1 MHCAA
6 CSFENAAGA
15 SFCEQC
21 GSRLARICSQCG
33 HELTVTA
40 RFCNACGAPVGVEF
54 PASPA
59 APIHYTPAHLAERI
73 LAEQAA
79 IEAQQ
84 GTAVERK
91 TITALF
97 ADMAGSTALIHERDP
112 EDAHRLIAPV
122 VELMMEAVHHYEG
135 FVAKSLGDGILA
147 LFGAP
152 IAHEDHPQR
161 ALYAALRMQETMR
174 RHADCIRLE
183 EGIPLQIRVG
193 IHTGEVVVRSIRKD
207 DLRTDYDPVGHTINI
222 ASRMQTIA
230 ALSSVLVSESTYR
243 LTTGYF
249 EFKALGATQIKG
261 IQEPL
266 EVFELLGLG
275 ALRTRLQVAAHRGL
289 ARFVG
294 RAVELERLHG
304 ALSQATAGFGQ
315 IVGVVG
321 EVGVGKS
328 RLFHE
333 FKERSQQG
341 CLILETFSVSHGKAF
356 PYLPLIELLR
366 NYFQITAQDDE
377 RRCREKVTGRVLTLE
392 RSLEDVLPYVLYLL
406 GAGEPDSPVAIM
418 DARIRR
424 DRTFEAIRRLVERE
438 SLNQPVQ
445 LLFEDLQ
452 WLDSETDAF
461 LAFLIER
468 VASARII
475 LLLNFRPDYRPAW
488 SDKDNYCQMRLD
500 ALGPA
505 EAQGL
510 LSALLGDDSGLMP
523 LKERILEK
531 TEGNPFFM
539 EEVVQTL
546 VEEGALL
553 GASGHYR
560 IAKTPA
566 ELHIPTTVHGVLA
579 SRMDRL
585 SISEKTLLQHLAIV
599 GKEFPWSLIRQ
610 VVEQP
615 EDELRRLLSR
625 LEAAEF
631 IYERPAFPEIEYT
644 FKHALTQEVAAS
656 SLLSGQR
663 SLLHERTAQAI
674 EALYAGRLN
683 EYCSELAHH
692 YSLSSNSQKAVEYLH
707 RAGQQALERSA
718 GLDAIRHFQTALA
731 LLERLP
737 DTPERARQE
746 LALRFSLGPALM
758 AAKGYAAPEVEAT
771 YTRALTLC
779 EQIGDSSQL
788 FPAQCGLR
796 TYYSLRADYATAR
809 ELGDRLLRIA
819 NNAHDPDLLIEA
831 HSALGS
837 SLFFQGDFDTA
848 REHQEQMRAL
858 YVPEQHHAH
867 AFLYGMDPGVR
878 ALSIASWTQW
888 YLGYPDQA
896 NERSRD
902 ALALAHKIAQPFGLA
917 FALVAAAMLRLF
929 RQESQK
935 AHELADAAITLSSEQ
950 GFPYYLA
957 WGTILR
963 GSSLVDQGDAEDG
976 IEQIVQGLAA
986 YLATG
991 AQLSHSYFLGLLA
1004 AACRRIG
1011 RVRKGLDVLA
1021 DALTVVRKTGEH
1033 FHEAELHRLK
1043 GELLLDHSS
1052 DRTHDSTEEHRAE
1065 ACFQQAIAIA
1075 ADQHATSLQL
1085 RAAMSLA
1092 RLWRTQG
1099 RTGEAGR
1106 MLSRVHDVFTEGAGT
1121 ADLLEARELLGEM
1134 AKETGA

>member
-1 MHCAA
+1 MRCAD
-6 CSFENAAGA
+6 CGFENAAGA
-15 SFCEQC
+15 NFCEQC
-21 GSRLARICSQCG
+21 GTRLARICSRCG
-33 HELTVTA
+33 ADLSATA
-40 RFCNACGAPVGVEF
+40 RFCNACGAPVGDALHA
-54 PASPA
+54 PPA
-59 APIHYTPAHLAERI
+59 APIQYTPPHLAERI

-112 EDAHRLIAPV
+112 EDAHRLIEPV
-122 VELMMEAVHHYEG
+122 IALMMEAVHHYEG

-161 ALYAALRMQETMR
+161 ALYAALRMQEAMR
-174 RHADCIRLE
+174 RHADRIRLQ

-193 IHTGEVVVRSIRKD
+193 VHTGEVVVRSIRKD
-207 DLRTDYDPVGHTINI
+207 DLRTDYDPVGPTIHI
-222 ASRMQTIA
+222 ASRMEAIA
-230 ALSSVLVSESTYR
+230 ALSSVLVSESTYK
-243 LTTGYF
+243 LNVGYF

-266 EVFELLGLG
+266 EVFELIGLG
-275 ALRTRLQVAAHRGL
+275 ALRTRLQLAAHRGL

-294 RAVELERLHG
+294 RAVELERLHT
-304 ALSQATAGFGQ
+304 ALVQTTAGHTQ

-321 EVGVGKS
+321 EAGVGKS

-333 FKERSQQG
+333 FKERSQRG

-392 RSLEDVLPYVLYLL
+392 RSLEDLLPYFLYLL
-406 GAGEPDSPVAIM
+406 GAGEADSMVATM

-424 DRTFEAIRRLVERE
+424 DRTFEAIKRLIERE

-452 WLDSETDAF
+452 WLDSETEAF
-461 LAFLIER
+461 LAFLTEH

-475 LLLNFRPDYRPAW
+475 LLLNFRPDYHPAW
-488 SDKDNYCQMRLD
+488 RDKDNYGQMRLD

-505 EAQGL
+505 EAQDL
-510 LSALLGDDSGLMP
+510 LSGLLGDDPGLML

-553 GASGHYR
+553 GESGHYR

-579 SRMDRL
+579 ARMDRL
-585 SISEKTLLQHLAIV
+585 PTAEKTLLQHLAIV

-610 VVEQP
+610 VVEQT

-625 LEAAEF
+625 LATAEF
-631 IYERPAFPEIEYT
+631 IYERPAFPEVEYS

-656 SLLSGQR
+656 SLLSEQR
-663 SLLHERTAQAI
+663 SLLHERTARAI

-707 RAGQQALERSA
+707 RAGQQAMARTAS
-718 GLDAIRHFQTALA
+718 LDAMRHFQTALA
-731 LLERLP
+731 LLDRLP

-746 LALRFSLGPALM
+746 LALRLSLGPALM
-758 AAKGYAAPEVEAT
+758 AARGYAAPEVEAT
-771 YTRALTLC
+771 YTRALALC

-788 FPAQCGLR
+788 FPAQFGLR
-796 TYYSLRADYATAR
+796 TYYSLRANYVTSR
-809 ELGDRLLRIA
+809 ELGERLMRVA
-819 NNAHDPDLLIEA
+819 CNAQDPDLLVEA

-837 SLFFQGDFDTA
+837 SLFFQGEFGAA
-848 REHQEQMRAL
+848 REHQEALRAR
-858 YVPEQHHAH
+858 YVPEQHSAH
-867 AFLYGMDPGVR
+867 AFIYGMDPGVR
-878 ALSIASWTQW
+878 TLSIASLTQW
-888 YLGYPDQA
+888 YLGFPDLA
-896 NERSRD
+896 SERSRE
-902 ALALAHKIAQPFGLA
+902 AVSLAQKIAHPFGLA
-917 FALVAAAMLRLF
+917 FALVSASMLRLLL
-929 RQESQK
+929 QEPQSAQEF
-935 AHELADAAITLSSEQ
+935 AEAAIMLSTEQ

-957 WGTILR
+957 WATILC
-963 GSSLVDQGDAEDG
+963 GSSLNEQDNVNDG
-976 IEQIVQGLAA
+976 IGEMTQGLAA

-991 AQLSHSYFLGLLA
+991 AELSHTYFLSLHA
-1004 AACRRIG
+1004 AAFGRIG
-1011 RVRKGLDVLA
+1011 RAADGLAVLA
-1021 DALTVVRKTGEH
+1021 DALTLVEKTGEH

-1043 GELLLDHSS
+1043 GELILEQSG
-1052 DRTHDSTEEHRAE
+1052 DRTPDPVDRAQAE
-1065 ACFQQAIAIA
+1065 ACFQEAIAIA
-1075 ADQHATSLQL
+1075 ADQRAASLQL

-1099 RTGEAGR
+1099 KTDEAGR
-1106 MLSRVHDVFTEGAGT
+1106 MLGRAYGVFTEGAET
-1121 ADLLEARELLGEM
+1121 TDLRHARLLLDDM
-1134 AKETGA
+1134 AKETDA